1 MKRMDYVD
9 VSVRA
14 VFHPMLVVSLF
25 LLVVGH
31 NQPGGGFVGGLVAGA
46 SIAMRYMAGGIDA
59 VRSLTPVKPWT
70 ILGAGIVTAGLT
82 ATIPVVFGHPPLE
95 AHILDLHLPVFGDVH
110 ISSTLAFDSGVYLV
124 VVGLVLMVFEAF
136 GDDLTDRPPMEPRA
150 HMSILLAAAAATLFG
165 IGTYLLLQ
173 RKLSRII
180 IGLGLLSHGGN
191 VLLMTSGR
199 GGLPPL
205 IGAGD
210 DADLADPL
218 PHAMALT
225 AIVITFG
232 VTALLLAL
240 AYRSWQLTRDDEVE
254 NDVADTFVARGGFI
268 GRDVS
273 DEVSAAEEAEDE
285 AALADATAGEVDA

>member
-1 MKRMDYVD
+1 M
-9 VSVRA
+9 SV
-14 VFHPMLVVSLF
+14 
-25 LLVVGH
+25 
-31 NQPGGGFVGGLVAGA
+31 
-46 SIAMRYMAGGIDA
+46 
-59 VRSLTPVKPWT
+59 
-70 ILGAGIVTAGLT
+70 
-82 ATIPVVFGHPPLE
+82 
-95 AHILDLHLPVFGDVH
+95 
-110 ISSTLAFDSGVYLV
+110 
-124 VVGLVLMVFEAF
+124 
-136 GDDLTDRPPMEPRA
+136 
-150 HMSILLAAAAATLFG
+150 LLAAAAAVLFG

-199 GGLPPL
+199 GGLAPL
-205 IGAGD
+205 IGSGD

-240 AYRSWQLTRDDEVE
+240 AYRSWQLTNDDEVE
-254 NDVADTFVARGGFI
+254 NDVADTLVARGELL

-273 DEVSAAEEAEDE
+273 DEVIAGSELDDAT
-285 AALADATAGEVDA
+285 ALADAAAREVDG

>member
-1 MKRMDYVD
+1 M
-9 VSVRA
+9 SV
-14 VFHPMLVVSLF
+14 
-25 LLVVGH
+25 
-31 NQPGGGFVGGLVAGA
+31 
-46 SIAMRYMAGGIDA
+46 
-59 VRSLTPVKPWT
+59 
-70 ILGAGIVTAGLT
+70 
-82 ATIPVVFGHPPLE
+82 
-95 AHILDLHLPVFGDVH
+95 
-110 ISSTLAFDSGVYLV
+110 
-124 VVGLVLMVFEAF
+124 
-136 GDDLTDRPPMEPRA
+136 
-150 HMSILLAAAAATLFG
+150 LLAVAAATLFG

-205 IGAGD
+205 IGVGD
-210 DADLADPL
+210 EADLADPL

-254 NDVADTFVARGGFI
+254 NDVADTFVARGGLV

-273 DEVSAAEEAEDE
+273 DEILAAEEAEDE
-285 AALADATAGEVDA
+285 AARADATAGEVDA